1 MNYAAPKGTRD
12 ILPPESATWQAI
24 EAIFSEIA
32 GLFGY
37 GEIRI
42 PTFEST
48 EVFQR
53 GVGDGT
59 DIVQKEMYT
68 FNDKGGRSITLRP
81 EGTAGVVRSFVQRGM
96 SSLPYPIKLYYMAN
110 MFRYENVQEGRY
122 REFHQLGLESFGAEG
137 PEIDAEIIAL
147 LQLFFDRLGL
157 KETHLNINSIGCPT
171 CRAEYH
177 QALQD
182 YYRPHLA
189 GLCEDCQKR
198 FDKNPLRLLDCKNEH
213 CHEVAQRAPILLDY
227 LDDDCRAHFVNLQ
240 EELNALG
247 LKYQVEPRLVRGL
260 DYYTRTVFEYV
271 SDHVGTQG
279 TICGGGHYDMLVQAF
294 GGPKV
299 PACGFAMGEERL
311 LLEMAAQGIEL
322 TRPEKPSL
330 FIASMGE
337 EAGKI
342 ARRLAFQLRALGAVV
357 ETELCGRGLKG
368 QMKYAGK
375 SGLRYSMVLG
385 DNELSSQEAE
395 LKNMF
400 TAEKTRINFAEPQ
413 SILNVIT
420 RG

>member
-12 ILPPESATWQAI
+12 ILPPETAEWQAV
-24 EAIFSEIA
+24 ERLFSEVA

-53 GVGDGT
+53 GVGDAT

-68 FNDKGGRSITLRP
+68 FDDKGGRSITLRP

-96 SSLPYPIKLYYMAN
+96 SSQPYPIKLYYMLN

-147 LQLFFDRLGL
+147 LQLFFDRVGL
-157 KETHLNINSIGCPT
+157 KETHLNINSIGCAD
-171 CRAEYH
+171 CRAVYH
-177 QALQD
+177 EALKD
-182 YYRPHLA
+182 YFRPHLNE
-189 GLCEDCQKR
+189 LCEDCRKR
-198 FDKNPLRLLDCKNEH
+198 FEINPLRILDCKVER
-213 CHEVAQRAPILLDY
+213 CQTIAKEAPLLQDF
-227 LDDDCRAHFVNLQ
+227 LDDDCRTHFEGLKK
-240 EELNALG
+240 ELDALG
-247 LKYQVEPRLVRGL
+247 LKYRVEPRLVRGL

-279 TICGGGHYDMLVQAF
+279 TICGGGRYDKLVEAL

-311 LLEMAAQGIEL
+311 LLEMAAQKVSL
-322 TRPEKPSL
+322 MPEQSASL
-330 FIASMGE
+330 YIGSIGD
-337 EAGKI
+337 EAGI
-342 ARRLAFQLRALGAVV
+342 AARRLGFALRTKGIRV
-357 ETELCGRGLKG
+357 ETELCGRGVKG

-375 SGLRYSMVLG
+375 SGLRYSMILG
-385 DNELSSQEAE
+385 DNELATQTAE
-395 LKNMF
+395 LKDMNSGEKQTVRLDDAEALY
-400 TAEKTRINFAEPQ
+400 TALTK
-413 SILNVIT
+413 
-420 RG
+420 G